1 MYVTAGKW
9 EVVAEPGY
17 NSAYGH
23 QPPKPTKV
31 ASGSSSTVAFVFA
44 SAGHTVNGS
53 VRDANGTLVS
63 SMWAWAYA
71 RTDNNGFDIISDGPI
86 DGGEFTLKLPSG
98 DYKVGLW
105 IGPESGYTMSAE
117 ADADVSASGDESTST
132 VSITVGA
139 NDKKISGSLVDSSGN
154 AITGV
159 EGDVFAVK
167 GGAFGSTWIG
177 TTINEQTGAYSL
189 ALTAGV
195 WDLSYYLEVDD
206 DSDYMR
212 SPTVPIPVDS

>member
-1 MYVTAGKW
+1 
-9 EVVAEPGY
+9 
-17 NSAYGH
+17 
-23 QPPKPTKV
+23 
-31 ASGSSSTVAFVFA
+31 
-44 SAGHTVNGS
+44 
-53 VRDANGTLVS
+53 
-63 SMWAWAYA
+63 MWAWAYA

-212 SPTVPIPVDS
+212 SPTVSYRGGSFLCQFSYTESHSEHVRWQYCRNGGAASVCRWRGPE